1 MSIADTTDVYKFVQI
16 QLKFGR
22 CVEINERRKFKKL
35 TEWRKKKKTKPK
47 DKIYAQVDH
56 ISQRDNQTELP
67 AVVHYY

>member
-35 TEWRKKKKTKPK
+35 TEWKKKKNPNQ
-47 DKIYAQVDH
+47 KIK
-56 ISQRDNQTELP
+56 SMRR
-67 AVVHYY
+67 

>member
-35 TEWRKKKKTKPK
+35 TEWKKKKKPNQK

-56 ISQRDNQTELP
+56 ISQTDNQTELP
-67 AVVHYY
+67 AVVNYY